1 MTEFSKTA
9 KISLMMQDDDNK
21 LSDEDQALWDEFVSN
36 IVDPA
41 ESQEE
46 DFERLLEESEKGGL
60 DERELKK
67 ASDSNSKSAK
77 PQRIAAKNLD
87 IDLNPQLDKRT
98 FERLRK
104 GKILIERRID
114 LHGFSQAQAHEALK
128 KFILDCYKDGIR
140 HVLVITG
147 KGQGILKARTR
158 EWLSERDMKSFVLK
172 YVTAQ
177 QKDGG
182 DGALYVYLRRKRN

>member
-9 KISLMMQDDDNK
+9 KISLVMQDNDNK
-21 LSDEDQALWDEFVSN
+21 LSDEDQAFWDEFVSD
-36 IVDPA
+36 IVDY
-41 ESQEE
+41 EEGEEE
-46 DFERLLEESEKGGL
+46 DFETLLNESVDGDL

-67 ASDSNSKSAK
+67 ASDGNSEAPK
-77 PQRIAAKNLD
+77 PQRIAAKKLG

-98 FERLRK
+98 LERLRK
-104 GKILIERRID
+104 GKMPIERRID
-114 LHGFSQAQAHEALK
+114 LHGFSQAQAYEALK

-147 KGQGILKARTR
+147 KGQGILRERTR

-172 YVTAQ
+172 YATAQ

-182 DGALYVYLRRKRN
+182 DGALYVYLRRKR

>member
-21 LSDEDQALWDEFVSN
+21 LSDEDQALWDEFVSD

-46 DFERLLEESEKGGL
+46 DFETLLNESEDGDL
-60 DERELKK
+60 DQRELSK
-67 ASDSNSKSAK
+67 ASDSNSESAK
-77 PQRIAAKNLD
+77 PQRATVKKSG
-87 IDLNPQLDKRT
+87 IDLHPQLDKRT

-104 GKILIERRID
+104 GKIPIERRID
-114 LHGFSQAQAHEALK
+114 LHGFSQVQANEALK

-147 KGQGILKARTR
+147 KGQGILKERTR
-158 EWLSERDMKSFVLK
+158 EWLLERDMKSFVLK

-182 DGALYVYLRRKRN
+182 DGALYVYLRPKR